1 MSSTFLR
8 FLSRNKL
15 YTFIEVFGLS
25 VSLGF
30 ILLLAGYVGTDV
42 SVGRGQK
49 MSKELYVAGTGT
61 YLGMTLGTAD
71 EFFPS
76 VPQIDR
82 WTRMSWRGS
91 VDVSVGE
98 DIYSVN
104 AAALDTNFLQFFDYG
119 LRGCGRDRILSSDDE
134 VIVSGSF
141 AAKAFG
147 NEDPV
152 GKTLN
157 LRNRTFT
164 VAGVLDDFGA
174 KDAFLP
180 CELFFPFSL
189 ASSWYSRMDNFGSTL
204 IFMTLKEGTSP
215 EEVADAL
222 LDKYVGYWNYYR
234 RTGDENTFIYGS
246 TLTRFDKIYYSGMQ
260 SSGMRSGDRS
270 YPIAMMLVAIVLLLT
285 SVFNYINL
293 TVAQAGKRAGE
304 MATRRLLGESRGR
317 IALRYF
323 LETLAFTVFCLAV
336 GALVAA
342 AFHPVFE
349 RLLGAKILFD
359 FSPAVYLVCALAVVL
374 LAAVAAAF
382 PASLSLR
389 FKPIDVV
396 KGSCRFKS
404 KMVFS
409 KVFIVLQNVISCTL
423 IAVALTMTL
432 QLRHLTTMPLGY
444 NTEDIVYV
452 RTSPLGYDIARSN
465 ALLSR
470 LEALDCVEEGGMAQ
484 MLPFYL
490 GHDGV
495 KVEGEE
501 AMAWLRLTR
510 VDTTVFRLLGFE
522 VVERYDEL
530 PFGKVYVTE
539 DSRSR
544 FGVTENSPTVGMVGA
559 NHWDVCGV
567 VKDFRSG
574 NAIDIPLDDSHGAVY
589 VFDDADPD
597 GWAGYVVLKTHGGH
611 AAAVRAIS
619 AEASRLADEM
629 LGFPYEFE
637 VQYLDDYFAGTLD
650 TSRNMMKLVFIFMVL
665 AILIS
670 ALGLFA
676 MSIYYTEQQG
686 RRIAISKVFGSDEG
700 RVVRRLSRNFIVLSL
715 VAAVVAVPLSFF
727 VMERYLQSFHNRIDF
742 PWWVLVAAAVL
753 SLLISFAAIISRTV
767 SASRKNPVET
777 LKQE

>member
-1 MSSTFLR
+1 MCSTFLR

-30 ILLLAGYVGTDV
+30 ILLLSGYVGTDV

-49 MSKELYVAGTGT
+49 MAKELYAAGTGT

-82 WTRMSWRGS
+82 WTRMSWRGG
-91 VDVSVGE
+91 VDITVGE
-98 DIYSVN
+98 DVYAAT

-152 GKTLN
+152 GKTLDYN
-157 LRNRTFT
+157 GRTFI
-164 VAGVLDDFGA
+164 VSGVLDDFGP
-174 KDAFLP
+174 KDAFMP
-180 CELFFPFSL
+180 CDVFFPFSL
-189 ASSWYSRMDNFGSTL
+189 ASRWYARMDNFGCAL
-204 IFMTLKEGTSP
+204 IFLTLKDGASP

-222 LDKYVGYWNYYR
+222 LDKYVGYWDFYR

-246 TLTRFDKIYYSGMQ
+246 TLTRFDKIYYSGMG

-270 YPIAMMLVAIVLLLT
+270 YPIAMVLVAIVLLLT

-293 TVAQAGKRAGE
+293 TVAEAGKRAGE
-304 MATRRLLGESRGR
+304 MATRRLLGESKER

-323 LETLAFTVFCLAV
+323 LETLLFTVFCLAV

-342 AFHPVFE
+342 AFHPMFE

-359 FSPAVYLVCALAVVL
+359 FSPAVYLVCALAVLL

-382 PASLSLR
+382 PAALSLR
-389 FKPIDVV
+389 FKPVDVV
-396 KGSCRFKS
+396 KGDFRFKS

-409 KVFIVLQNVISCTL
+409 RVFIVLQNVISCTL

-444 NTEDIVYV
+444 NTEDIAYV
-452 RTSPLGYDIARSN
+452 LNAPLGYDISRSD
-465 ALLSR
+465 ALLAR
-470 LEALDCVEEGGMAQ
+470 LEALDCVEEGGLAQ

-495 KVEGEE
+495 KVAGEE

-510 VDTTVFRLLGFE
+510 VDTTVFRLLGFD
-522 VVERYDEL
+522 VAERYDDV

-539 DSRSR
+539 DSKTR
-544 FGVTENSPTVGMVGA
+544 FGVSENSPVVGQVGY
-559 NHWDVCGV
+559 NRWDVCGV

-597 GWAGYVVLKTHGGH
+597 QWARYVVLKTRGNH
-611 AAAVRAIS
+611 AAAVKTIS
-619 AEASRLADEM
+619 AEASKLAEEM
-629 LGFPYEFE
+629 LGLPYEFE
-637 VQYLDDYFAGTLD
+637 VQYLDDYLAGTLD
-650 TSRNMMKLVFIFMVL
+650 TSRNMMKLVFVFMGL

-686 RRIAISKVFGSDEG
+686 RRIAISKVFGSDEES
-700 RVVRRLSRNFIVLSL
+700 VVRRLSRNFLVLSL
-715 VAAVVAVPLSFF
+715 IAAVVAMPLSFF
-727 VMERYLQSFHNRIDF
+727 VMERYLQSFYNKIDF
-742 PWWVLVAAAVL
+742 PWWVLAVAAVL
-753 SLLISFAAIISRTV
+753 SLLISFVAIISRTV